1 MSNAHKLIQYIK
13 DSREELK
20 HVTWPTKI
28 EVRRH
33 TILVI
38 AVSLGV
44 AAFLGMID
52 YILNFGLEKIIK

>member
-1 MSNAHKLIQYIK
+1 MSNANKLIQYVK
-13 DSREELK
+13 DSKEELK
-20 HVTWPTKI
+20 HVTWPTKK

-44 AAFLGMID
+44 AAFLGIID

>member
-13 DSREELK
+13 DSKEELK
-20 HVTWPTKI
+20 HVTWPTKK

-44 AAFLGMID
+44 AAFLGIID

>member
-13 DSREELK
+13 DSKEELK